1 MRLDLTGH
9 NVDITPAL
17 RQLLSR
23 KLSRL
28 ERVVQDAALSAQ
40 VVLTRERYRH
50 VTDLALHARG
60 ERLLFGIGTG
70 PAWAESM
77 SDAVEKVLQQA
88 QRVKGKW
95 TARKRR
101 AGGRRSMA
109 EAPVEAP
116 PPAATATAFPAH
128 TGPSRVRYPVRRHT
142 LTAAVARLE
151 KAPEPFVLFRDTDSM
166 RLGLVFRR
174 RDGTV
179 GLIEPEA

>member
-9 NVDITPAL
+9 NVEITPAL

-50 VTDLALHARG
+50 VTDLTLHARG
-60 ERLLFGIGTG
+60 ERLHFAIGTG

-101 AGGRRSMA
+101 AAAREPLA
-109 EAPVEAP
+109 EVPADLLPPAPVAP
-116 PPAATATAFPAH
+116 SAD
-128 TGPSRVRYPVRRHT
+128 TGPARVRYPVRRHT
-142 LTAAVARLE
+142 LAAAVARLE
-151 KAPEPFVLFRDTDSM
+151 KAHEPFVLFRHTDSM

-174 RDGTV
+174 KDGTL